1 MCRVDDLCWRC
12 HCGSARAAE
21 AISEDA
27 GVGPSAP
34 LPAPIYEAGMLR
46 RAAPIRPGTDR
57 TNFPAVDRAEGGML
71 LDEFFERLEHLDPR
85 LQHLAGSSLAAPGSL
100 YTYVR
105 PIVDR
110 LSIAQPARRRR
121 QSAAGMDKRPPAPS
135 VIKAG
140 AAKLKADRAARRS
153 LGSDRTL
160 ESAARTWPGH
170 AAIAHNQGR
179 ATRRNA
185 VAERLL
191 PRLRH
196 EPRDRSAH
204 GRPSPAGLGRY
215 AVPRLSPIAQLR
227 HCQWCTAACFLALQ
241 FSSTAV
247 QYWGG
252 WGFRRSSD

>member
-110 LSIAQPARRRR
+110 PSIAQPARRRR

-170 AAIAHNQGR
+170 AAIADNQGL
-179 ATRRNA
+179 TRRNA
-185 VAERLL
+185 VAERL

-215 AVPRLSPIAQLR
+215 AGASTEPDRSASSLRHHPTSCRLS
-227 HCQWCTAACFLALQ
+227 H
-241 FSSTAV
+241 
-247 QYWGG
+247 
-252 WGFRRSSD
+252 